1 MYVVEQT
8 VRRMDVIGELR
19 RMKMDKSFCVITD
32 KGKKVSVSDN
42 FWKKRIEGNNYPT
55 KYIAYLIEYF
65 GREEEEKWK

>member
-1 MYVVEQT
+1 
-8 VRRMDVIGELR
+8 
-19 RMKMDKSFCVITD
+19 MKMDKSFCVITD

-65 GREEEEKWK
+65 GREEEEK